1 MTERKTLN
9 RYYPVEYDPVNIPK
23 LKAKKKEQNRLWGIR
38 VMAPFNMRCNTC
50 RDYIYKGKKLNSK
63 KETVSNEDYL
73 GIEIHR
79 FYIRCPKCVA
89 VIAFKTDPKNCD
101 YTLETGATR
110 NFEAAKTLMD
120 QEKKKQQ
127 AIEDEEAANPMKV
140 LENRT
145 KQSRNEMDTMEALT
159 ELREMN
165 ARHEKV
171 DHEAI
176 IRKAKLYQQE
186 LEQKEEE
193 DCLIRELFGFVEEVD
208 GERIRRLASDDE
220 DDALPVKR
228 AKV

>member
-1 MTERKTLN
+1 
-9 RYYPVEYDPVNIPK
+9 
-23 LKAKKKEQNRLWGIR
+23 
-38 VMAPFNMRCNTC
+38 MAPFNMRCNTC
-50 RDYIYKGKKLNSK
+50 GDYIYKGKKFNSK

-171 DHEAI
+171 DHDGI

-186 LEQKEEE
+186 LSVCK
-193 DCLIRELFGFVEEVD
+193 RKR
-208 GERIRRLASDDE
+208 RI
-220 DDALPVKR
+220 V
-228 AKV
+228 